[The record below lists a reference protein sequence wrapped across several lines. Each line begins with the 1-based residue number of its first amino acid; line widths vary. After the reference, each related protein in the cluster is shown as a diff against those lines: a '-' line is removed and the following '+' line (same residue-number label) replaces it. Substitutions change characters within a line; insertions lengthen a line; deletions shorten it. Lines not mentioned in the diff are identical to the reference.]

1 MSCARRTLRKSL
13 AATGSRHWHIGLTL
27 WGFLLASAI
36 SEFPAAAQIPEGGPQ
51 NPPTAGGEVAPPT
64 TGGGVGVAP
73 PLPGPAP
80 ETLPPP
86 PGGGFGT
93 PNPIAPPYSVNNE
106 APTLISPPTLRL
118 LPPRAG
124 VVPLQAYD
132 PTAPAV
138 LIQPIAS
145 GREIFTDNVNYV
157 HSPRQFAAITE
168 LSPGVSISADTP
180 RLQAVATGSLT
191 GALYLPGSNSNL
203 NQVYGNLYA
212 NGYGTVY
219 PDLLFVDFQSVV
231 TQGTTLPGFGFQ
243 NLSTLP
249 SNQQTQQYI
258 NSISPYV
265 RESFDGYLD
274 TELRYRFSASNYGG
288 NTTVA
293 TAPAVAGLTNLTTS
307 TLNEG
312 TFIAA
317 TGENFQKLLMRFTA
331 DASQYNSSF
340 FSQNTQVSAFNDFE
354 FRFTPAVAA
363 LARAGY
369 QNQRFPGSPAATFAG
384 ATWLAGGQLGTLGPD
399 QPSYI
404 TLEYGKQQGVYGF
417 TGLAQISITPTLL
430 LAASAAQ
437 GISAQGQLFQNALA
451 ASTLSP
457 SGGIV
462 NQTTGL
468 PTAFYNPGLGLTN
481 NVYREHLY
489 NVGLT
494 DTIPP
499 NSYSLFLFYNEQ
511 QSLTPPIT
519 PLTITPL
526 TITPLTKTL
535 GATLGY
541 SRSMRPDLNGYAS
554 IGYVNSVN
562 AQTAVPATATAN
574 FDTVSASVGINYVL
588 GRTLTGSILYTLSY
602 QSNGTVL
609 AGGRSGDV
617 IVNQLAFL
625 LSKTF

>member
-13 AATGSRHWHIGLTL
+13 AASGSRHWHIGLTL
-27 WGFLLASAI
+27 WGFLLASTI

-73 PLPGPAP
+73 PLPGAAP

-93 PNPIAPPYSVNNE
+93 PNPTAPPYSVNNE

-212 NGYGTVY
+212 NGYGTIY

-293 TAPAVAGLTNLTTS
+293 TAPAVAGLTNLATS

-331 DASQYNSSF
+331 DASEYNSSF

-526 TITPLTKTL
+526 TKTV

-562 AQTAVPATATAN
+562 AQTTAPTTATAN

-588 GRTLTGSILYTLSY
+588 GRTLTGSVLYTFSY

-609 AGGRSGDV
+609 GGGRSGDV